1 MRRTPHL
8 TELKI
13 TTTDNR
19 AVASVVMPGFGAG
32 LTVSRSGPT
41 EEAALAATLRAM
53 ADAVDGVRRQR
64 VCTRRDMTWVRTSVI
79 VDVYVPT
86 GEVNRAEVCE
96 EQALGGDMAAAGESL
111 DLALGWLSTALHD
124 PSARNW
130 QAFDWA
136 LVDDSPHMDV
146 V

>member
-1 MRRTPHL
+1 MTFSNNEDLNELVHKAIAAFNALSPEEERAHRREQAISWAYEQLTCTGRRNYITREMIEKEYDDNYGKVQVHFGPVHL
-8 TELKI
+8 QAYT
-13 TTTDNR
+13 
-19 AVASVVMPGFGAG
+19 
-32 LTVSRSGPT
+32 
-41 EEAALAATLRAM
+41 
-53 ADAVDGVRRQR
+53 
-64 VCTRRDMTWVRTSVI
+64 
-79 VDVYVPT
+79 
-86 GEVNRAEVCE
+86 NRAEVCE